1 MALLEVQAIDTYYGR
16 VQALRS
22 LSLHVDRGEIV
33 ALIGSNGAG
42 KTTTLNTISAL
53 LHPAVGSISF
63 EARPIHQMK
72 AHKVA
77 DLGICHVPEGRQ
89 LFTRMSVLD
98 NLLIGAYRRDDRAE
112 ISRDLQHV
120 YSLFPRLLERVHQI
134 AGTLSGGE
142 QQMVA
147 MGRAL
152 MSKPS
157 LMMLDEPSLG
167 LAPMLVDTIF
177 TIIEQINAEGI
188 AVLLV
193 EQNAHRALEIS
204 HRAYVLE
211 TGSVV
216 MEGPSGTLLN
226 STVIQKAYLGV

>member
-1 MALLEVQAIDTYYGR
+1 
-16 VQALRS
+16 
-22 LSLHVDRGEIV
+22 
-33 ALIGSNGAG
+33 
-42 KTTTLNTISAL
+42 
-53 LHPAVGSISF
+53 
-63 EARPIHQMK
+63 
-72 AHKVA
+72 
-77 DLGICHVPEGRQ
+77 
-89 LFTRMSVLD
+89 
-98 NLLIGAYRRDDRAE
+98 
-112 ISRDLQHV
+112 
-120 YSLFPRLLERVHQI
+120 
-134 AGTLSGGE
+134 
-142 QQMVA
+142 
-147 MGRAL
+147 
-152 MSKPS
+152 
-157 LMMLDEPSLG
+157 MMLDEPSLG